1 MWWSDLDAMA
11 SELVSLRPCID
22 LRADISPQAT
32 LRGAVHVGAG
42 SRICDGA
49 CIEGPVWI
57 GRDCLIGNHA
67 LLRGPLCIDD
77 GSRIGFASEL
87 KNAII
92 GRTVSIGPQ
101 CFVGDSRIDHRAY
114 LGALVRTSNHRLDG
128 RSVSVHSEGEVIDSG
143 RCKLGA
149 WIGARAALGVGVII
163 LPGRIVAAGTQFGPR
178 ITVERNLPPG
188 RYRLAQQLHFQPLE

>member
-1 MWWSDLDAMA
+1 MWWNELDTLA
-11 SELVSLRPCID
+11 SELASLQTHIDPGAEVS
-22 LRADISPQAT
+22 AQAS

-49 CIEGPVWI
+49 CIQGPVWI

-67 LLRGPLCIDD
+67 LLRGPLRIDD
-77 GSRIGFASEL
+77 GTRIGFASEIKHAL
-87 KNAII
+87 I
-92 GRTVSIGPQ
+92 GPGVSIGPQ
-101 CFVGDSRIDHRAY
+101 CFIGDSRIDHHAY

-128 RSVSVHSEGEVIDSG
+128 HTVAVHSNGQIIDSG
-143 RCKLGA
+143 RDKLGA

-163 LPGRIVAAGTQFGPR
+163 LPGRIVAPGSLFGPR

-188 RYRLAQQLHFQPLE
+188 RYRLLQHLHSQPLE